1 VGRDAF
7 EIGPPRE
14 EQDRVRLPAKGDLDM
29 LTVPELEH
37 SLRQFQRAGKA
48 LTLDLTDL
56 RFIDSSGVRLLLR
69 TSRAAP
75 ARGWEFRIAHPVGE
89 VARVIDVLGV
99 GPLLNL
105 DD

>member
-1 VGRDAF
+1 MGRDVF
-7 EIGPPRE
+7 QIGPPRE
-14 EQDRVRLPAKGDLDM
+14 EQDRVGLPVRGDLDM
-29 LTVPELEH
+29 LTVPELER
-37 SLRQFQRAGKA
+37 SLREFQREGKP

-89 VARVIDVLGV
+89 VARVLDMLGV
-99 GPLLNL
+99 SPLLNL